1 MPMAATVQV
10 EIVVRALRRIRP
22 SVYQIS
28 READRTSITLTAVA
42 SAAGR
47 RNAATRIVAA
57 LTDGGI
63 AVVADDPIGE
73 LARGACLVLTHQP
86 R

>member
-1 MPMAATVQV
+1 MDTTVPV
-10 EIVVRALRRIRP
+10 EIVARALRRIRP
-22 SVYQIS
+22 SVYRIS
-28 READRTSITLTAVA
+28 RKMDQTTISLTVRA

-47 RNAATRIVAA
+47 RNAAARIVAA

-63 AVVADDPIGE
+63 TVLADDPIGE
-73 LARGACLVLTHQP
+73 LARGASLVLT